1 MERNATYI
9 TLTEPLGYFSEFDAF
24 RIQRCIQLLIGRH
37 YLSQL
42 TSNPVSSCQQLKSRY
57 LDADGSALGSSV
69 SHHHIEPQVT
79 EQKEGLHFMSVA
91 SANVDS
97 LFASWSNY
105 SADTSGSWVSV
116 GIPVPI
122 LTFAWALFVD
132 ESLLQ

>member
-79 EQKEGLHFMSVA
+79 EQK
-91 SANVDS
+91 DS
-97 LFASWSNY
+97 ISCRLLLP
-105 SADTSGSWVSV
+105 TSTHSSPRGATTAQIRA
-116 GIPVPI
+116 G
-122 LTFAWALFVD
+122 AG
-132 ESLLQ
+132 